1 MSKTC
6 PNFKTQHWAGRKKL
20 LDSIKKDLQKVVNSE
35 DIFDKTRKRKAREIW
50 RVDHQILTA
59 GNSGIQNIDS
69 RQRKHHRED
78 EEPEKVDDDSTF
90 SSKIGNSRT
99 NLLLKALKLP
109 KDEKR
114 IIKSNPGHESSISLR
129 QNDVKVDD
137 IDMTLSKDHTNPIL
151 ERLIGVGGIGRYK
164 IVFFPEENDCD
175 VIKSIFNKMSG
186 RN

>member
-6 PNFKTQHWAGRKKL
+6 PKLKTQHWAGRKKL
-20 LDSIKKDLQKVVNSE
+20 LDSVKKDLQKVVNSE
-35 DIFDKTRKRKAREIW
+35 DIFDETRKRKAREIW
-50 RVDHQILTA
+50 RLDHQILIA

-78 EEPEKVDDDSTF
+78 DEEPEKSRRIILDYNEDS
-90 SSKIGNSRT
+90 
-99 NLLLKALKLP
+99 LALKLP

-137 IDMTLSKDHTNPIL
+137 IDMTLSKDHTVLFYI
-151 ERLIGVGGIGRYK
+151 Y
-164 IVFFPEENDCD
+164 
-175 VIKSIFNKMSG
+175 
-186 RN
+186 

>member
-78 EEPEKVDDDSTF
+78 EEPEKHI
-90 SSKIGNSRT
+90 SK

-137 IDMTLSKDHTNPIL
+137 IDMTLSKDHTVLFYI
-151 ERLIGVGGIGRYK
+151 Y
-164 IVFFPEENDCD
+164 
-175 VIKSIFNKMSG
+175 
-186 RN
+186 

>member
-78 EEPEKVDDDSTF
+78 EEPEKHI
-90 SSKIGNSRT
+90 SK

>member
-6 PNFKTQHWAGRKKL
+6 PKLKTQHWAGRKKL
-20 LDSIKKDLQKVVNSE
+20 LDSVKKDLQKVVNSE
-35 DIFDKTRKRKAREIW
+35 DIFDETRKRKAREIW
-50 RVDHQILTA
+50 RLDHQILIA

-78 EEPEKVDDDSTF
+78 DEEPEKIPWVLQNIKRLILLYVDLSLSNNYLTCQHIL
-90 SSKIGNSRT
+90 K

-137 IDMTLSKDHTNPIL
+137 IDMTLSK
-151 ERLIGVGGIGRYK
+151 V
-164 IVFFPEENDCD
+164 
-175 VIKSIFNKMSG
+175 
-186 RN
+186 

>member
-1 MSKTC
+1 MFLTIIGFGQPLISKTC

-20 LDSIKKDLQKVVNSE
+20 LDSVKKDLQKVVNSE
-35 DIFDKTRKRKAREIW
+35 DIFDETRKRKAREIW

-69 RQRKHHRED
+69 RQRKHHREED
-78 EEPEKVDDDSTF
+78 EERTKSRRIILDYNEDSLGVAKYK
-90 SSKIGNSRT
+90 KINITIS
-99 NLLLKALKLP
+99 LKLP

-137 IDMTLSKDHTNPIL
+137 IDY
-151 ERLIGVGGIGRYK
+151 RYD
-164 IVFFPEENDCD
+164 IVENYKLTRD
-175 VIKSIFNKMSG
+175 
-186 RN
+186 